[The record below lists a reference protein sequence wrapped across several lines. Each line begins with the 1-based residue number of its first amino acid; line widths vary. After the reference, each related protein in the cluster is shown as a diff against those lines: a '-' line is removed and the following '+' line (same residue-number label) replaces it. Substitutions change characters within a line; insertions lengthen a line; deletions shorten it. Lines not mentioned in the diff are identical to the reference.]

1 MSHVPALIHVSA
13 GVLNIAYYESG
24 PADGTPTILLHGFP
38 YDDVAMTLSTSGSR
52 CIVPFL
58 RGYGQT
64 RFLSQETPRS
74 GEQAALGADLLA
86 LMDSLSIE
94 KAILGGYDWAGRA
107 ACIVAAHGRKGG
119 WDWPAPGLPTAA
131 RTSLAPSIR
140 VCPIGRRATGINTIS
155 IPIGAA
161 RALTSEPVDRTWR
174 SAPQMQTRA
183 LTDNGLGVIQSNP
196 GGAWSSYAPG
206 QRQISRRQRLS
217 AFHVP

>member
-1 MSHVPALIHVSA
+1 MSQVAALIHVSA

-24 PADGTPTILLHGFP
+24 PADGMPTILLHGFP
-38 YDDVAMTLSTSGSR
+38 YDDVAMTLSTSGNR
-52 CIVPFL
+52 CIAPFL

-64 RFLSQETPRS
+64 PVSVARN
-74 GEQAALGADLLA
+74 AALRGA
-86 LMDSLSIE
+86 
-94 KAILGGYDWAGRA
+94 GGTGRRFVGTDGQPVDRKGDPWRIRLAGRA
-107 ACIVAAHGRKGG
+107 ACIVAALWPERG

-140 VCPIGRRATGINTIS
+140 VRPIGRRATDRGRK
-155 IPIGAA
+155 G
-161 RALTSEPVDRTWR
+161 LTREPVDRTWR

-183 LTDNGLGVIQSNP
+183 LTDNGLGVIQFNP

-217 AFHVP
+217 AFTCHEVGR